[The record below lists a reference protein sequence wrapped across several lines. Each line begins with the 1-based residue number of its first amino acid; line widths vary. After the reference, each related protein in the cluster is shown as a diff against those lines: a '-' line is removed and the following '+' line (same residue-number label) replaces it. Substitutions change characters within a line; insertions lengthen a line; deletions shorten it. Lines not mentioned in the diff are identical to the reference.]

1 MQANDYNQS
10 SMPPRME
17 MLTLPELKLLCKKHG
32 IKGYSKL
39 AKNDLIYT
47 IHKHQL
53 ATTTITDKFFTNKTS
68 SKPETKKSKSKT
80 KQNILSKLIDSKQL
94 VLLEHV
100 SISGTSV
107 IFHSSTRFVFDFNEV
122 SKVYTAIGYLTDDMR
137 VIPLSKSMIDTC
149 KEWRFEYTLPENM
162 SAKVDQTENED
173 GSTFNENDEL
183 DVLLKEALDL
193 DNDDDDEYIPNYD
206 ELFVPYH

>member
-10 SMPPRME
+10 SMPRME
-17 MLTLPELKLLCKKHG
+17 MLTLPELKLICKKHG

-53 ATTTITDKFFTNKTS
+53 ATTTITDKFFTAKSQLPQTQTQ
-68 SKPETKKSKSKT
+68 TKKSKSKL
-80 KQNILSKLIDSKQL
+80 KQNILSKLIDNKQL

-100 SISGTSV
+100 SISDQNI

-122 SKVYTAIGYLTDDMR
+122 SKVYTAVGYLTDDMR
-137 VIPLSKSMIDTC
+137 VTPL
-149 KEWRFEYTLPENM
+149 
-162 SAKVDQTENED
+162 
-173 GSTFNENDEL
+173 
-183 DVLLKEALDL
+183 
-193 DNDDDDEYIPNYD
+193 
-206 ELFVPYH
+206 